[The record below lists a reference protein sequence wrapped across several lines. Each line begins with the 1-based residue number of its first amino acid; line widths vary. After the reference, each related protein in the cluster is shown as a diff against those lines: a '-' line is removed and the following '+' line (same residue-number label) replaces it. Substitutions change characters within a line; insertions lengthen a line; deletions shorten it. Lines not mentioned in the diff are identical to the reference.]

1 MTEYVPRFID
11 GITIDEIN
19 AELKDMAYRQYAHGQ
34 SQDKLR
40 VWDLEHTRKILEEGK
55 EC

>member
-19 AELKDMAYRQYAHGQ
+19 AELKDMAIGNMHMVHHRT
-34 SQDKLR
+34 S
-40 VWDLEHTRKILEEGK
+40 
-55 EC
+55 